1 MNFIFVYKDICS
13 HIQKVQEEG
22 SKGEREWKEEGGEWD
37 GERETEKEKEMEEKE
52 EKKER
57 LTD

>member
-1 MNFIFVYKDICS
+1 M
-13 HIQKVQEEG
+13 QEEG
-22 SKGEREWKEEGGEWD
+22 SKGEREWTEEGGEWD

-52 EKKER
+52 GKKGR